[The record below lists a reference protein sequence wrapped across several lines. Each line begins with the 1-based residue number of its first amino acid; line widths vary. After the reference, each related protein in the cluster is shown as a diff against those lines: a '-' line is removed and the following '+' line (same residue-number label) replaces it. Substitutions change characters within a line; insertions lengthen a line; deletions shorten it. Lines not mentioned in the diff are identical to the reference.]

1 MKDESKPALA
11 AVGQNGSRPSLITR
25 AFPSNLAVK
34 CPQCRE
40 VLVGKD
46 WEKNFKVC
54 QRCGHHFRLSAAERI
69 ELLLDPESFD
79 EMAADLR
86 TADPLKFVNRSRPYV
101 KDIEEKVA
109 TTGITEGAVVGRGRI
124 EDLPVV
130 LGVLDFRFIGGSMGS
145 VVGEKITQAIETAAS
160 ERTPLVIVSA
170 SGGARMQEGMY
181 ALLQM
186 AKTAAALTTLAEA
199 GVPYISI
206 LTDPTTGGT
215 LASFAFLGDVIL
227 AEPGAVI
234 GFAGPRVIE
243 QAIHM
248 KLPADTNS
256 SEFVLA
262 HGMID
267 AVVHRRSL
275 RGAVARLLRL
285 YRGAGMSSRAGVD

>member
-11 AVGQNGSRPSLITR
+11 VVGQNGSKPSLITR
-25 AFPSNLAVK
+25 AFPNNLAVK
-34 CPQCRE
+34 CPKCRE

-54 QRCGHHFRLSAAERI
+54 HRCGHHFRLSAWERI
-69 ELLLDPESFD
+69 EVLLDPESF
-79 EMAADLR
+79 EELAADLR
-86 TADPLKFVNRSRPYV
+86 TADPLHFVNRSQPYA
-101 KDIEEKVA
+101 KDVEEKR
-109 TTGITEGAVVGRGRI
+109 TNTGINEGAVIGRGRI
-124 EDLPVV
+124 EDMPVV

-145 VVGEKITQAIETAAS
+145 VVGEKITRAIELAEHA
-160 ERTPLVIVSA
+160 RTPLVVVSA

-186 AKTAAALTTLAEA
+186 AKTAAALTKLADA

-275 RGAVARLLRL
+275 RAAVARLLRL
-285 YRGAGMSSRAGVD
+285 YRGVGVGSRASDD

>member
-1 MKDESKPALA
+1 VKDESKPALA
-11 AVGQNGSRPSLITR
+11 VVGQNGSKPSLITR
-25 AFPSNLAVK
+25 VFPSNLAVK
-34 CPQCRE
+34 CPKCRE

-54 QRCGHHFRLSAAERI
+54 QRCGHHFRLTAQERI
-69 ELLLDPESFD
+69 ELLLDPETFH
-79 EMAADLR
+79 EFAADLR
-86 TADPLKFVNRSRPYV
+86 TADPLSFVNRSQPYTRV
-101 KDIEEKVA
+101 IEEKRESS
-109 TTGITEGAVVGRGRI
+109 GLDEGAVVGRGKI
-124 EDLPVV
+124 EEMPVV
-130 LGVLDFRFIGGSMGS
+130 LGVLDFHFIGGSMGS
-145 VVGEKITQAIETAAS
+145 VVGEKITQAIETAAR
-160 ERTPLVIVSA
+160 EQTPLIVVSA

-186 AKTAAALTTLAEA
+186 AKTSAALTKLADA
-199 GVPYISI
+199 GVPYVSI

-215 LASFAFLGDVIL
+215 LASFAFLGDVML

-275 RGAVARLLRL
+275 RAAVARLLRL
-285 YRGAGMSSRAGVD
+285 YRGAGLGSRVGDE